1 MSAALQFF
9 IASKYLRT
17 RCPPRKAR
25 LFDYEWRFMGLL
37 LHLVIHCTG
46 ATQRSGIIWVSA
58 YLDGNERR
66 LDLPENTKKY
76 LVIGGHGLS

>member
-1 MSAALQFF
+1 
-9 IASKYLRT
+9 
-17 RCPPRKAR
+17 
-25 LFDYEWRFMGLL
+25 MGLL

-76 LVIGGHGLS
+76 LVIGGHGLHEY